1 MKKKLKRYILRLD
14 PENGYIV
21 NTISIVENPAMKKD
35 FVALADQQVKFATV
49 DEEKRELIG
58 VVLEP
63 NKPIYRNDGEEEY
76 EIVLP
81 EDVVKQ
87 SLLSFMKN
95 GKQNNSNINHKPSLK
110 LEGVTFYENWI
121 VEDEKNDKSNIYNL
135 NAKKGSWVANMK
147 LESEDVWNDYVKT
160 GKVKG
165 FSIEGDFIHEE
176 IKLNNDMSNKVELN
190 EDSKSW
196 FESLLK
202 SVFNSKADPVA
213 LKEDEV
219 KLEEKEEDK
228 KEEETEMEVAGLTDE
243 MKTEIMEMIKEVVS
257 GMTTEMEKKDEEK
270 EVAMKSEIK
279 SLKEKVVELGK
290 QPASKAVKS
299 APTAPKALTNYEK
312 YKLKREIL

>member
-110 LEGVTFYENWI
+110 LDLVTFYENWI

-257 GMTTEMEKKDEEK
+257 GMTTEMEKKEEEK
-270 EVAMKSEIK
+270 EVAMKAEIK

-299 APTAPKALTNYEK
+299 APTAPSANESMVDFLNRVTQ
-312 YKLKREIL
+312 

>member
-257 GMTTEMEKKDEEK
+257 GMTTEMEKKDEKK
-270 EVAMKSEIK
+270 EVAMKAEIK

-290 QPASKAVKS
+290 KPASKAVKS
-299 APTAPKALTNYEK
+299 APTAPSANESMVDFLNRVTQ
-312 YKLKREIL
+312 